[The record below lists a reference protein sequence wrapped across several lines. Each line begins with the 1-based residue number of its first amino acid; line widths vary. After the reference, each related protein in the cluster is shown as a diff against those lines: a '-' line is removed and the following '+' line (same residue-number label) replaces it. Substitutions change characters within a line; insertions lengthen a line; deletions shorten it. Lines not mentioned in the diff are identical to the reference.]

1 MVLFYFSKLNLKKG
15 VIVCKKKT
23 NKAKRVSAQ
32 IKTDRD
38 EIREIIRLADNLRI
52 REKTETIKDELGLH

>member
-1 MVLFYFSKLNLKKG
+1 M
-15 VIVCKKKT
+15 CKKKT

>member
-1 MVLFYFSKLNLKKG
+1 MQE
-15 VIVCKKKT
+15 KT

-52 REKTETIKDELGLH
+52 REKPKQLKMSWDSIEF